1 MVECCSGLQDWQRN
15 CFVLSYGLAI
25 ICLFYAILIFTFKPY
40 NDDRFIK
47 FIEQIN
53 LNPISSISVNVDT
66 INYFIN
72 NPDKEI
78 NEKNIIK
85 LERIDSNYN
94 YEYLITNDNKDNH
107 PCGIDGTFNY
117 LFVPNNID
125 CPINF
130 IELSDEPILNDVKFL
145 YETIKITNSLYLHYS
160 NNDITGYIYNNI
172 SLILNNNNIGYK
184 INTILSLYLSKNI
197 YNFSD
202 FKYYSECNKYEVQ
215 AAFNF
220 KELRIIINY
229 VSIILLIIA
238 LILNIVVVF
247 FRKKIF
253 GLYILIYFI
262 AYIIIIEYK

>member
-1 MVECCSGLQDWQRN
+1 MVESCSDLPNWQKS
-15 CFVLSYGLAI
+15 CLAFSYCLII
-25 ICLFYAILIFTFKPY
+25 ICLYYVILIFTFKPY

-53 LNPISSISVNVDT
+53 LNAISSISVDVDT
-66 INYFIN
+66 IN

-78 NEKNIIK
+78 NQKNIIK
-85 LERIDSNYN
+85 LERINSNYN

-117 LFVPNNID
+117 LFVPNNFD

-130 IELSDEPILNDVKFL
+130 IELSDEPILNGVSFI
-145 YETIKITNSLYLHYS
+145 YETIKITDSLYLHYS

-172 SLILNNNNIGYK
+172 SLILNTKNTGYK
-184 INTILSLYLSKNI
+184 INEILSLYLSKNI

-202 FKYYSECNKYEVQ
+202 FKNYSECNKYEVQ
-215 AAFNF
+215 AVFNF

-229 VSIILLIIA
+229 VSIIL
-238 LILNIVVVF
+238 
-247 FRKKIF
+247 
-253 GLYILIYFI
+253 
-262 AYIIIIEYK
+262 